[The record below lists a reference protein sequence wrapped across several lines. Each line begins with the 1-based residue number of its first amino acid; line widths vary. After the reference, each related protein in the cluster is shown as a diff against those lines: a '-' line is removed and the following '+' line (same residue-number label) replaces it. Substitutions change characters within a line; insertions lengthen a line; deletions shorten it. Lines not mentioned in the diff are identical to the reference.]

1 MDSFEWNKVF
11 AAVISGALLIMVIS
25 TVSGGLF
32 PEYHGGTT
40 GFPVEVVEATA
51 GGDAAVEEGPSLAE
65 LLAVADVDRG
75 AREFAKCKA
84 CHSINEGGKNG
95 TGPNLYGILGKAIA
109 SDSTFNYSG
118 GLSSHGG
125 DWTYEALD
133 TWLTA
138 PKKMVADT
146 SMSFAGLRKADKR
159 ANLIAYLRTL
169 SNSPLALPEVAAKV
183 EDAVEEAVEAVEDIA
198 ASN

>member
-40 GFPVEVVEATA
+40 GFPVEVAEATA
-51 GGDAAVEEGPSLAE
+51 NGEAVVEEGPSLAE

-75 AREFAKCKA
+75 AREFAKCRA

-109 SDSTFNYSG
+109 SDATFNYSG

-125 DWTYEALD
+125 NWTYETLD
-133 TWLTA
+133 VWLTA
-138 PKKMVADT
+138 PKKMVSDT

-169 SNSPLALPEVAAKV
+169 SNSPLALPDVVAQV
-183 EDAVEEAVEAVEDIA
+183 EEAADDAVSAVEEII
-198 ASN
+198 SN

>member
-32 PEYHGGTT
+32 PEYHGGTS
-40 GFPVEVVEATA
+40 GFPVEVADATA

-65 LLAVADVDRG
+65 LLAVADIDRG
-75 AREFAKCKA
+75 AREFAKCRA

-109 SDSTFNYSG
+109 SDSTFNYSS
-118 GLSSHGG
+118 GLTEHGG
-125 DWTYEALD
+125 NWTYETLD
-133 TWLTA
+133 VWLTA
-138 PKKMVADT
+138 PKKMVSNT

-169 SNSPLALPEVAAKV
+169 SSNPLALPEVVAKV
-183 EDAVEEAVEAVEDIA
+183 EDAASDVVAAAEEAVG
-198 ASN
+198 NN

>member
-1 MDSFEWNKVF
+1 
-11 AAVISGALLIMVIS
+11 MVIS

-40 GFPVEVVEATA
+40 GFPVEVAEATA
-51 GGDAAVEEGPSLAE
+51 NGEAVVEEGPSLAE
-65 LLAVADVDRG
+65 LLAAADIDRG
-75 AREFAKCKA
+75 AREFAKCRA

-109 SDSTFNYSG
+109 SDSTFNYSS
-118 GLSSHGG
+118 GLTDHGG
-125 DWTYEALD
+125 NWTYETLD
-133 TWLTA
+133 VWLTA
-138 PKKMVADT
+138 PKKMVSNT

-169 SNSPLALPEVAAKV
+169 SNNPLALPDVVTK
-183 EDAVEEAVEAVEDIA
+183 VEEAVDDAVSVTEEVV
-198 ASN
+198 SH